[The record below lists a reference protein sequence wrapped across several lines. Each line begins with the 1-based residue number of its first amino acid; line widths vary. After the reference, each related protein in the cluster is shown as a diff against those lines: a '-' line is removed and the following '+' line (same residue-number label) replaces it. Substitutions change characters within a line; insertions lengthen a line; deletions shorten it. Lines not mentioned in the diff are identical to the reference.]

1 MSSRA
6 IPYLK
11 AAVHCLCLLPFAYLL
26 DLYRTHRLAAYADPV
41 NYITHF
47 TGDWALWLLLATL
60 TVTPLRRLNPSLG
73 WLIRFRRLLGLYAFF
88 YATLH
93 LMTYVLLFSG
103 YDMAAAIEGVR
114 KWHVLEPIWQLKIV
128 WPSMLDDAEKRRFIQ
143 VGLAAWLILLSLAL
157 TSTRRAIRAMGGWV
171 WQGLHRLIYIAAAL
185 AVIHYWWLVKTGVR
199 TPLKVTVV
207 LAVLLLWRVGLSIEK
222 RSRTKVLKA
231 KNRVVAKPDDE
242 VSEVL

>member
-1 MSSRA
+1 MPSRA

-11 AAVHCLCLLPFAYLL
+11 AAVHILCLLPFAYLF
-26 DLYRTHRLAAYADPV
+26 DLYRSHKLAAYADPV

-60 TVTPLRRLNPSLG
+60 TVTPVRRLNPSLG
-73 WLIRFRRLLGLYAFF
+73 WLIRFRRMLGLYSFF

-93 LMTYVLLFSG
+93 LLTYILLFSG

-114 KWHVLEPIWQLKIV
+114 QWHVLEPIWQLKII
-128 WPSMLDDAEKRRFIQ
+128 WPSMLNDAAKRKFIQ
-143 VGLAAWLILLSLAL
+143 VGLGAWVILLSLAL
-157 TSTRRAIRAMGGWV
+157 TSTRRSIRAMGGWV

-185 AVIHYWWLVKTGVR
+185 AVIHYWWLVKPGVR

-207 LAVLLLWRVGLSIEK
+207 LVVLLLWRVVLSIEK
-222 RSRTKVLKA
+222 HQRNKKLKA
-231 KNRVVAKPDDE
+231 KSSAVPELENE
-242 VSEVL
+242 VSETL

>member
-1 MSSRA
+1 MSSGA

-26 DLYRTHRLAAYADPV
+26 DLYRTHTLAAYADPV

-60 TVTPLRRLNPSLG
+60 TVTPVRRLSPSLG
-73 WLIRFRRLLGLYAFF
+73 WLIRFRRMLGLYAFF

-93 LMTYVLLFSG
+93 LLTYVILFSG
-103 YDMAAAIEGVR
+103 YDMAAAIGGVR
-114 KWHVLEPIWQLKIV
+114 QWHVLEPIWQLKII
-128 WPSMLDDAEKRRFIQ
+128 WPSMLDDAAKRKFIQ
-143 VGLAAWLILLSLAL
+143 VGLAAWFILLSLAL

-171 WQGLHRLIYIAAAL
+171 WQGLHRLIYIAASL
-185 AVIHYWWLVKTGVR
+185 AVIHYWWLVKAGVR

-207 LAVLLLWRVGLSIEK
+207 LVVLLLWRVGLSIEK
-222 RSRTKVLKA
+222 HGRNKRLRAKHVVVPKVE
-231 KNRVVAKPDDE
+231 DE
-242 VSEVL
+242 VSETL